1 MSRPQL
7 LELNVTE
14 CRYKI
19 LLNDLAI
26 SQPCSPSDSR
36 LRGIEPAAV
45 TVPLVQVTFAIKSG
59 ANLAVTASDLF
70 SGEIPPGGR
79 WYFVGKILLESNRLV
94 YLTRSEA
101 VELNCTARVGSE
113 HEDVRKTLSFE
124 PLFGPFSRNER
135 NAWEKIHGKRQR

>member
-1 MSRPQL
+1 
-7 LELNVTE
+7 
-14 CRYKI
+14 
-19 LLNDLAI
+19 
-26 SQPCSPSDSR
+26 
-36 LRGIEPAAV
+36 
-45 TVPLVQVTFAIKSG
+45 
-59 ANLAVTASDLF
+59 
-70 SGEIPPGGR
+70 
-79 WYFVGKILLESNRLV
+79 V